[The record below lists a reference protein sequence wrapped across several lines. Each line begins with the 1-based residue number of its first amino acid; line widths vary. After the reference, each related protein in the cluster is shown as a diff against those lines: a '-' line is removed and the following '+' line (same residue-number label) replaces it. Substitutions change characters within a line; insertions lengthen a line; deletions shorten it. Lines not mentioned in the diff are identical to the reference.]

1 VTRGRRPFSGP
12 KVLNVRLFVSLLPP
26 HQFERDFNHGKSY
39 NYSRRQGYSPK
50 PPSQFFPTEIRPDRL
65 KLAVSTLTPLFVD
78 DPILTYLLF
87 TLSDSKRKTY
97 LQAFMTSLLKAAALN
112 GATFLEANNWDSCA
126 VLVHPGRRVD
136 NPYTLLQAGLIP
148 AMCNIGISGIKVR
161 ALWFPS
167 HLYSKLTNAANPVRI
182 HIQNRCGKVTHS

>member
-1 VTRGRRPFSGP
+1 
-12 KVLNVRLFVSLLPP
+12 LVRL
-26 HQFERDFNHGKSY
+26 HQLENDFNHGKAY
-39 NYSRRQGYSPK
+39 NYSRWQGCSPK
-50 PPSQFFPTEIRPDRL
+50 PPSQFFPTEIRPERL
-65 KLAVSTLTPLFVD
+65 QLAVSTLTPLFVD

-112 GATFLEANNWDSCA
+112 GATFLEANNWDSCG

-136 NPYTLLQAGLIP
+136 NPFTLLQAGLIP

-161 ALWFPS
+161 PLVVPFPFVHQTDKRSESYSNSPPKPMRQSHALS
-167 HLYSKLTNAANPVRI
+167 NKAKSIITCTL
-182 HIQNRCGKVTHS
+182 